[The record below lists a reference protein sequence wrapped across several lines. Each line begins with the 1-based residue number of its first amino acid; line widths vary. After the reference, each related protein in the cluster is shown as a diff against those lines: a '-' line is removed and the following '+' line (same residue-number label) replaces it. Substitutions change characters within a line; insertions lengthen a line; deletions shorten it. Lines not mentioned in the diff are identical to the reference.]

1 MWVCVCILITTSAGL
16 ITVEMTPG
24 GSGAQRECNLSPHIC
39 LFSQRLFVVTRHVY
53 LLLHGW
59 FSEQKLCEVK
69 DIRAPDYSKTWFTEK
84 ENPLKANEA
93 AILVQ

>member
-1 MWVCVCILITTSAGL
+1 MCVCVCARILITTSVGL
-16 ITVEMTPG
+16 ITVTPG

-39 LFSQRLFVVTRHVY
+39 LSSQRLFVVTRHVY

-69 DIRAPDYSKTWFTEK
+69 DIRAADYSKTWFTEK